1 MRALNS
7 NLRSHLLTF
16 NRSIETL
23 SNPRCQLER
32 VYCTRKNKIAGILA
46 DEMGLG
52 KTLQTISF
60 LGYLRYIEKIPGPR
74 FLVIAPKSTL
84 NNWLREI
91 NRWTPDVNAFIL
103 QGDKERK
110 S

>member
-1 MRALNS
+1 MCIRD
-7 NLRSHLLTF
+7 R
-16 NRSIETL
+16 
-23 SNPRCQLER
+23 
-32 VYCTRKNKIAGILA
+32 
-46 DEMGLG
+46 G

-60 LGYLRYIEKIPGPR
+60 IGYLRYIEKVPGP

-103 QGDKERK
+103 QGDKEER
-110 S
+110 SLSLIHI